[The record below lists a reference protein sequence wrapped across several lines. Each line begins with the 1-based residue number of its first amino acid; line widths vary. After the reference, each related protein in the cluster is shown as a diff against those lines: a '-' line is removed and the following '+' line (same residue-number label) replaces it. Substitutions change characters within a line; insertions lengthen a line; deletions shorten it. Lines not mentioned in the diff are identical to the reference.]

1 MLSVFVIHEDGSHS
15 FLIFYG
21 LGYCHTFFFFY
32 LLHGTTR
39 TRENFSNR
47 ANYFV
52 LDMGDF

>member
-32 LLHGTTR
+32 FLHGTTR
-39 TRENFSNR
+39 TPENLSNR